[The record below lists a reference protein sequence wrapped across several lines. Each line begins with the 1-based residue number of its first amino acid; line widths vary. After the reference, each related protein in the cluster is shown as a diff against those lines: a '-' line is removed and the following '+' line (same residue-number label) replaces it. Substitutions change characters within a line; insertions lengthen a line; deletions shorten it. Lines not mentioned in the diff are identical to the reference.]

1 MKNKKFYQ
9 KYTLQTE
16 DEVLAL
22 MYLLLR
28 DGIGEFV
35 DEAVSNFATE
45 RTVDTDNCDFS
56 CSYLIT
62 DELDE
67 TLSSWVDSYS
77 FTKDMLKDKGMSEE
91 KVANIV
97 KMLYSKMVG
106 DNNLE
111 DLLNKDREVFDTEV
125 SFYKRDTFI
134 SELMKIYKS
143 TV

>member
-62 DELDE
+62 DELDK

>member
-9 KYTLQTE
+9 KYTLKTE

-22 MYLLLR
+22 MYLLLK

-62 DELDE
+62 NELNE
-67 TLSSWVDSYS
+67 TLSSWVDSYDL
-77 FTKDMLKDKGMSEE
+77 TRDMLKDKGMSEE

-111 DLLNKDREVFDTEV
+111 DLLNKDREVFGSDV
-125 SFYKRDTFI
+125 NFYKGDTFI
-134 SELMKIYKS
+134 SELKK
-143 TV
+143 V